1 MQKTQLCLTCAL
13 MAAAILSAD
22 HSIAQQRRAGSLD
35 ALLSSLHAANWG
47 ERADAYEQLRASSA
61 ALARTDVRRSL
72 LDLLERETQLIES
85 TLRESRGAVGISAK
99 YGEEYSEY
107 LAELSETVDKFANW
121 SDPRQVCIFVHESY
135 DPESRFASKLA
146 ANGKM
151 TSPCLLKM
159 FRSDVGIMRAK
170 AASVLVQVVAVNNDL
185 DAETTKS
192 IRDVISTALKDSD
205 ESVRADTV
213 EALGRFGKPDMI
225 PALQRVAEFD
235 SAVSRTKNTYWIRER
250 ALKAI
255 ASIRQRSDGQAK

>member
-135 DPESRFASKLA
+135 DPES
-146 ANGKM
+146 KM